1 MSADHLPSTLF
12 TLLTS
17 YFLFLNLQQP
27 HQNNSL
33 PRQHKPHHSTKSCD
47 NNVSLILSQMRC
59 RHLGWKVLRFMRRCM
74 CLFVLLLLLL
84 IDPLT
89 GSSRPALTDTLAD
102 RAEQRL
108 RVSLRV
114 TLIKLSWSSP
124 RPLAYCFTLFTPIDD
139 YDDMINFGLFGKNP
153 QT

>member
-1 MSADHLPSTLF
+1 
-12 TLLTS
+12 
-17 YFLFLNLQQP
+17 
-27 HQNNSL
+27 
-33 PRQHKPHHSTKSCD
+33 
-47 NNVSLILSQMRC
+47 
-59 RHLGWKVLRFMRRCM
+59 MRRCM

-124 RPLAYCFTLFTPIDD
+124 RPLAYCFTLFTPLDD